1 MDNLN
6 RHIINRLQKNL
17 PICDRPYQAVA
28 EELGTTENELLSR
41 LQTMLD
47 DGLLTRFGPMFNA
60 QEMGGA
66 LSLCA
71 MSVPAENFDT
81 VAATVNALPQ
91 VAHNYEREHELNMW
105 FVLATATPN
114 DLQQTL
120 VQIEQNTG
128 LPVYNF
134 PKQEEFFVG
143 LYLPV

>member
-120 VQIEQNTG
+120 VQIEQNDALIKFDEVCHFYTG
-128 LPVYNF
+128 
-134 PKQEEFFVG
+134 K
-143 LYLPV
+143 